1 MSLQGKDYG
10 CSIKIYHKIKMDG
23 WKRLQKNPKNVKD
36 RIHAFLIIYVL
47 LNPFDIFILSLPPLA
62 AICEGLLTA
71 MFRGGSLHSEAQNVR
86 MTVCRGTFS
95 KSSTTLSA
103 INIISCRLC
112 CYIKSGSNLPSLLMH
127 AASQADRQSD
137 RQKDRQTDRQTDRQ
151 CLDFFPA
158 VCPFL
163 HPPSMLF
170 PCLEG
175 LFIAVCEI
183 DRFIFAIRNQCSSL
197 LDLAPYSQ

>member
-1 MSLQGKDYG
+1 
-10 CSIKIYHKIKMDG
+10 MDG

-137 RQKDRQTDRQTDRQ
+137 RQKDRQTDRQ
-151 CLDFFPA
+151 A
-158 VCPFL
+158 VPGFL
-163 HPPSMLF
+163 S
-170 PCLEG
+170 
-175 LFIAVCEI
+175 
-183 DRFIFAIRNQCSSL
+183 SSL
-197 LDLAPYSQ
+197 SFFAPSEHAFSLSWRLIYCCLWNWQVYLCNQKSMQQSARFGPL

>member
-1 MSLQGKDYG
+1 
-10 CSIKIYHKIKMDG
+10 MDG

-112 CYIKSGSNLPSLLMH
+112 CYIKSGSNLPSLPMH

-137 RQKDRQTDRQTDRQ
+137 RQTDRQTYTQ

-163 HPPSMLF
+163 LPPSMLF

-183 DRFIFAIRNQCSSL
+183 DRFIFTIRKSMQQSARFGPL
-197 LDLAPYSQ
+197 

>member
-137 RQKDRQTDRQTDRQ
+137 RQKDRQTDRQ
-151 CLDFFPA
+151 A
-158 VCPFL
+158 VPGFL
-163 HPPSMLF
+163 S
-170 PCLEG
+170 
-175 LFIAVCEI
+175 
-183 DRFIFAIRNQCSSL
+183 SSL
-197 LDLAPYSQ
+197 SFFAPSEHAFSLS